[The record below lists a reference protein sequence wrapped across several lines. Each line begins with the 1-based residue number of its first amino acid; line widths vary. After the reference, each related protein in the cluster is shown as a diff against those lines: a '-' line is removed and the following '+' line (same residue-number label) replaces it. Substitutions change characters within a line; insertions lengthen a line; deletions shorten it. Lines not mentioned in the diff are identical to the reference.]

1 MDYFLIA
8 VVTFG
13 LLLIYTLIQSR
24 STWYLYLII
33 PIILASGV
41 GIYITYHDILGY
53 PTTAKSDIPFTLV
66 THTVTEEH
74 IFMWV
79 IHDNETRPRAYEMPY
94 SEEDHAQLAAASEQ
108 QESGA
113 MVQGAFKLEEESEDV
128 FPGMGSNKSKGGEFK
143 LYDIKPQDV
152 LPRKKESPTTTQ
164 IIQDSVRRSVSNSP
178 EPIWDFPASSGP

>member
-8 VVTFG
+8 VITFG

-33 PIILASGV
+33 PVVLASGV

-53 PTTAKSDIPFTLV
+53 PTTAKSDKKFTLISHAV
-66 THTVTEEH
+66 TDDH

-79 IHDNETRPRAYEMPY
+79 HHDNDTRPRAYQMPY
-94 SEEDHAQLAAASEQ
+94 TDEDHAQLAAAQEQ
-108 QESGA
+108 QESGTV
-113 MVQGAFKLEEESEDV
+113 VQGEFQTEEESDGK
-128 FPGMGSNKSKGGEFK
+128 FPGIGSNKSAGAEFK

-152 LPRKKESPTTTQ
+152 LPRKPESPTTAN
-164 IIQDSVRRSVSNSP
+164 ILNSP
-178 EPIWDFPASSGP
+178 VLTDIPPWDLRNNSGP